1 MANYSSARIDEQNRL
16 TGRRS
21 AVYDVTLAW
30 AAVAALLLSLIATGC
45 QTPPP
50 PFGDVPHQ
58 KASQSDQKVSQSD
71 VIVLHEGDTV
81 RIMFPGAP
89 NLNSVQQ
96 IRRDG
101 RISLP
106 LLGEFKAAGLTPP
119 AMESELIK
127 QYGPQLQTKEVTVTL
142 DSSAFAVYVS
152 GAVLRPGRIISD
164 RPITALE
171 AIMEAGGFNYTKAN
185 MKAVAVIRRE
195 NGRTERHTLN
205 LKRVLDGQP
214 GDPFNLKPADIIYVP
229 ERFTWF

>member
-1 MANYSSARIDEQNRL
+1 
-16 TGRRS
+16 
-21 AVYDVTLAW
+21 
-30 AAVAALLLSLIATGC
+30 
-45 QTPPP
+45 
-50 PFGDVPHQ
+50 
-58 KASQSDQKVSQSD
+58 
-71 VIVLHEGDTV
+71 
-81 RIMFPGAP
+81 
-89 NLNSVQQ
+89 
-96 IRRDG
+96 
-101 RISLP
+101 
-106 LLGEFKAAGLTPP
+106 
-119 AMESELIK
+119 MESELIK